1 MTAPAYTARASLLKQ
16 FAKSAAH
23 ARAYIDGG
31 STDETLSQRLGS
43 GTHALLFRDK
53 PVVEYKGGEFTP
65 PGAKKPKTYTAVRS
79 GECWEAFK
87 AQHAGAV
94 ILNTKEM
101 ATAEAM
107 AAAIRGDMDASRL
120 LFAKGTKYETRIEWE
135 MHGRRCSG
143 TIDAFGPLAG
153 DALVDLK
160 STVDASPAKFP
171 WQARKLGYTAQLA
184 FYLAGLELAGYG
196 RREPYIVAVE
206 NAPPFCVQ
214 TYKLTAADIDEGR
227 WQVEAWLERLIECE
241 ASGIWPAYSDGILPL
256 NVARLS
262 APPAVDDEDD
272 ALDESTEAA

>member
-1 MTAPAYTARASLLKQ
+1 MTAPAYTARCSLLKQ

-23 ARAYIDGG
+23 AKAYIDGG
-31 STDETLSQRLGS
+31 STDETLSLRLGN

-79 GECWEAFK
+79 GECWEAFRE
-87 AQHAGAV
+87 QHKGAV
-94 ILNTKEM
+94 ILNAKEL

-120 LFAKGTKYETRIEWE
+120 LFAKGTRYEHRIEWE
-135 MHGRRCSG
+135 MKGRRCSG
-143 TIDAFGPLAG
+143 TIDAFGPLDG

-171 WQARKLGYTAQLA
+171 WQARKLGYAAQLA

-196 RREPYIVAVE
+196 RRVPYIVAVE

-214 TYKLTAADIDEGR
+214 TYALTAADIDEGR
-227 WQVEAWLERLIECE
+227 WQVEA
-241 ASGIWPAYSDGILPL
+241 
-256 NVARLS
+256 
-262 APPAVDDEDD
+262 
-272 ALDESTEAA
+272 